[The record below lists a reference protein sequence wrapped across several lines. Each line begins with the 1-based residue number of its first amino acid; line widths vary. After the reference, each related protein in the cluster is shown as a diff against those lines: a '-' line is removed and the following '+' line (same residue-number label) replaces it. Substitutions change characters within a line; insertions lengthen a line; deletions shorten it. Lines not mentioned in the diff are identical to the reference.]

1 MIMNCDEC
9 GKAIFVGDEYMHD
22 SEEDKN
28 YHLGDCNFLNEDP
41 TMPNEKAKR
50 YREE

>member
-9 GKAIFVGDEYMHD
+9 GDAIFIGDTYKHD
-22 SEEDKN
+22 PEEDKN
-28 YHLGDCNFLNEDP
+28 YHLGDCNFVNEDP
-41 TMPNEKAKR
+41 QFPNEER